1 MSDTV
6 AITGIVVAG
15 LVIGA
20 VAIIGIVFG
29 MPVRSKVNRDG
40 FELSVESPEQADSG
54 DPDDNTKGSKEVRA
68 TPRSLNRRQPPATG

>member
-40 FELSVESPEQADSG
+40 FELSVESPVQTEPFAPG
-54 DPDDNTKGSKEVRA
+54 DNTEGPKDVRA
-68 TPRSLNRRQPPATG
+68 APGCPNLP